1 MASVGQPF
9 ANVRLSREPAVTFVV
24 GADGPLSSI
33 RLENIADGLEDYE
46 LFRRIENITQRDE
59 LITQLVQSGDLWTN
73 DATLLE
79 ATRRVAAAAV
89 MAQHTGHRV

>member
-1 MASVGQPF
+1 MDAISFCWPV
-9 ANVRLSREPAVTFVV
+9 VYDRLSRVQAVMFVV

-46 LFRRIENITQRDE
+46 LFRRIENITHRDE
-59 LITQLVQSGDLWTN
+59 LITQLVQTGDLWTN

-79 ATRRVAAAAV
+79 ATRRTAAAAV
-89 MAQHTGHRV
+89 MAQHT